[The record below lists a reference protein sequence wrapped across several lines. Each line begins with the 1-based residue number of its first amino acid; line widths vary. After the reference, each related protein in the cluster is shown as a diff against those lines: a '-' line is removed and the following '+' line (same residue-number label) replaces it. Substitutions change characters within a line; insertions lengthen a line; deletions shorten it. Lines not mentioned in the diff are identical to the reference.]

1 MTLSV
6 QLLPLSLIICG
17 AVRTGMCICRDHFLY
32 RSAMQMV
39 IDEDRPFLTFL
50 CTALK
55 SLI

>member
-17 AVRTGMCICRDHFLY
+17 AVRTGMCIRHDHFLY